1 MKNAKLTS
9 DFSTTD
15 YIQLEQ
21 NQLIFFFM
29 LVIDVIVNESSMSML
44 I

>member
-1 MKNAKLTS
+1 MNVDKKNTNELTS

-21 NQLIFFFM
+21 NWLIFF
-29 LVIDVIVNESSMSML
+29 
-44 I
+44 